1 MNDRA
6 KFLIATGAGLGLL
19 PLAPGTFGALW
30 GPVLHLAGYYLL
42 PPELLVP
49 WLVAW
54 LLIVSWQNHIL
65 TPWAVEK
72 WRGRTRK
79 DEDPGQ
85 FILDEIAGYL
95 VVPIVFPL
103 DPFVAAT
110 VGFVLFRIL
119 DIVKIHPARW
129 IDRNLHGSWGILLDD
144 LVSGA
149 YAGCLLWLIEFA
161 APGWCG
167 AFVRGIF
174 PCIR

>member
-1 MNDRA
+1 MNDRT

-30 GPVLHLAGYYLL
+30 GPLIHLAGFYLL
-42 PPELLVP
+42 PSALLAP

-54 LLIVSWQNHIL
+54 LLIIAWQNHRL
-65 TPWAVEK
+65 TPWVIER

-79 DEDPGQ
+79 DADPSQ

-95 VVPIVFPL
+95 VVPIVFQG

-110 VGFVLFRIL
+110 IGFVLFRIL
-119 DIVKIHPARW
+119 DIIKIPPARW

-149 YAGCLLWLIEFA
+149 YAGCLLGVIELG
-161 APGWCG
+161 APGRCG
-167 AFVRGIF
+167 TFVRTFF
-174 PCIR
+174 PCIG

>member
-19 PLAPGTFGALW
+19 PLAPGSFGALW
-30 GPVLHLAGYYLL
+30 GIAIHLAGYYLL
-42 PPELLVP
+42 PPVLLIP

-54 LLIVSWQNHIL
+54 LLVVSWQNHVL

-72 WRGRTRK
+72 WRGKARK
-79 DEDPGQ
+79 DDDPGQ

-95 VVPIVFPL
+95 VVPIVFQG
-103 DPFVAAT
+103 DPFIAAT
-110 VGFVLFRIL
+110 YGFVLFRLL
-119 DIVKIHPARW
+119 DIIKIQPARW

-149 YAGCLLWLIEFA
+149 YAGCLLHVALLVWRIEDMLF
-161 APGWCG
+161 WM
-167 AFVRGIF
+167 
-174 PCIR
+174 